1 MESPAA
7 RPESENSQSSQLTP
21 VPRKR
26 FRVEKL
32 EERIAPAAH
41 YNPQSKLVG
50 GGGGG
55 GGGGSIGDT
64 SGESSGS
71 FY

>member
-1 MESPAA
+1 
-7 RPESENSQSSQLTP
+7 
-21 VPRKR
+21 
-26 FRVEKL
+26 VEKL

-55 GGGGSIGDT
+55 GGGSIGDT